1 MASDTGAAKAKNT
14 LKDSSSVERDN
25 TRENSR
31 PISTTAQRDT
41 SVPTQNSSTF
51 PSVQRDNSS
60 AQTSNSASDAG
71 KNSSL
76 HQANSVNVPV
86 NPENR
91 RLRAELHSKVAHRA
105 YELYQQ
111 NGIRHG
117 DDLHHWLRAES
128 EILERIPEVHQTDS
142 TYSVIT
148 RLNGFGPGDISVTI
162 EPNRALI
169 LADKQQSSDA
179 NGFANP
185 DGSLRSRHSV
195 FFVADW
201 PGQVDPATATAQLKQ
216 GNLVLTVRRAGTI
229 SEDLKSPQIAH

>member
-1 MASDTGAAKAKNT
+1 MASDTGSAKAKDT
-14 LKDSSSVERDN
+14 LKDSSSVGRDN
-25 TRENSR
+25 TRENFS

-41 SVPTQNSSTF
+41 TVPTQNTSTS

-76 HQANSVNVPV
+76 HEANSVSVPV
-86 NPENR
+86 NSENC
-91 RLRAELHSKVAHRA
+91 RLRAELQSKVAHRA

-111 NGIRHG
+111 NGTSHG

-128 EILERIPEVHQTDS
+128 EILERIPEVRQADS

-148 RLNGFGPGDISVTI
+148 RLDGFGAEDISVTV
-162 EPNRALI
+162 EPNRGLI
-169 LADKQQSSDA
+169 FADKQQSSDA
-179 NGFANP
+179 NGFVNP
-185 DGSLRSRHSV
+185 DGSHSSRRSV

-201 PGQVDPATATAQLKQ
+201 PGQVDPATATAQLRQ
-216 GNLVLTVRRAGTI
+216 GNLVLTVKRAGII
-229 SEDLKSPQIAH
+229 SEDSKSPQIGH